1 MNDTNLQTAVFNK
14 LTKAQ
19 YEEKLNNNEIN
30 DNEFYMIVDANQM
43 EFSNIESET
52 GVTLKTIKIGNDIW
66 KLPSTQNVSVDLSNY
81 YTKAEVYNKDE
92 TYNRDEIDTLVGSG
106 SGGGSVG
113 DSITLSKVVS
123 DVIETG
129 SSADSYFQTQRM
141 RGEGDANS
149 YYHAIEYGYAGN
161 DLIDWFEY
169 GCQWNF
175 WDGTTGQKD
184 KSDDK
189 RCLSIYKDY
198 VMNKGNI
205 FTWPEKSGTFALLS
219 DLEGLGGGT
228 PDLTG
233 YATETWV
240 NEQGFAKTEDVVTK
254 EDFTEF
260 IGAAPEAFNTIHE
273 IAAALEG
280 QDDTITAIET
290 TIGQKANSDDV
301 YTKTEIDMTVATL
314 EGAIQVVESKIPN
327 IVYSETEPESPVE
340 GMIWLKP
347 VE

>member
-43 EFSNIESET
+43 EFSNVESET
-52 GVTLKTIKIGNDIW
+52 GVTLKTIKIGDDIW
-66 KLPSTQNVSVDLSNY
+66 KIPSNQNVQVDLSNY

-92 TYNRDEIDTLVGSG
+92 TYNRDEIDELVGSG
-106 SGGGSVG
+106 GGGSIG
-113 DSITLSKVVS
+113 DTLTLSKLTSEVV
-123 DVIETG
+123 ETG
-129 SSADSYFQTQRM
+129 SSADSYFQTLRM
-141 RGEGDANS
+141 RGEGDATT
-149 YYHAIEYGYAGN
+149 YYHAIDFGGAGLN
-161 DLIDWFEY
+161 QVDFYEY

-184 KSDDK
+184 QSDSN
-189 RCLSIYKDY
+189 RCLTINKTN
-198 VMNKGNI
+198 VMNQGNT

-240 NEQGFAKTEDVVTK
+240 NEQGFAKTADVVTK

-260 IGAAPEAFNTIHE
+260 IGAAPEALNTIHE
-273 IAAALEG
+273 IATALEG

-301 YTKTEIDMTVATL
+301 YTKTEIDMTVLTL
-314 EGAIQVVESKIPN
+314 EGAIGVVESKVPN
-327 IVYSETEPESPVE
+327 IIYSETEPESPVE